1 MAFEHQPGLQQKMT
15 ETEKIVGGID
25 KVVVIQV
32 LLDCGIL
39 GPVPPVRGV
48 LGVVGRPLEV
58 PRVVVF
64 PLAGCQA
71 VTLRG

>member
-1 MAFEHQPGLQQKMT
+1 MQQKMT

-32 LLDCGIL
+32 LLDCGNL

-58 PRVVVF
+58 PRVVVL